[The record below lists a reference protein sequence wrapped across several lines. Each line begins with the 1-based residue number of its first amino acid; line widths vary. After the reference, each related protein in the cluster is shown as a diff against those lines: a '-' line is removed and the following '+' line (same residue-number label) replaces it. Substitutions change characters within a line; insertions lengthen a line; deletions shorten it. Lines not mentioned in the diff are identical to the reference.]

1 MDSTCAG
8 TETGIEK
15 AVKIM
20 LVDDSSTNN
29 LLFRDIFE
37 ETGYEVWVEEKP
49 ERVLARLRESKPDLV
64 LLDLMLPG
72 MDGLQLLQQ
81 IKSEQCCRE
90 IPVIMYTAHMSD
102 RMQQQA
108 LALGASGYLIK
119 PVSPQKILDEVSRV
133 LA

>member
-1 MDSTCAG
+1 MDSELAGKEAG
-8 TETGIEK
+8 TEKG
-15 AVKIM
+15 VKIM

-37 ETGYEVWVEEKP
+37 EMGYEVWVEENP
-49 ERVLARLRESKPDLV
+49 ERVIMRLRESKPDLV

-81 IKSEQCCRE
+81 IKSEQDSRE

-102 RMQQQA
+102 RIQQQA
-108 LALGASGYLIK
+108 MALGASGYLIK
-119 PVSPQKILDEVSRV
+119 PVSPLKILDEVSRL

>member
-1 MDSTCAG
+1 MDP
-8 TETGIEK
+8 ELTGREPGHEK
-15 AVKIM
+15 GVKIM

-49 ERVLARLRESKPDLV
+49 ERVITRLRESKPDLV

-81 IKSEQCCRE
+81 IKSEQDSRE

-108 LALGASGYLIK
+108 MALGASGYLIK
-119 PVSPQKILDEVSRV
+119 PVSPQKILDEVSRL